1 MKKKLKTCQLRDNM
15 MEISNKLEKM

>member
-1 MKKKLKTCQLRDNM
+1 MKKKLKTCQLQDNM